1 MLEAAI
7 FDMDGLLI
15 NSEPI
20 WRKVEVKVFNR
31 WGWPITEAECKQ
43 TMGLRID
50 EVIEYWQRI
59 YPEVKIDAD
68 ALIKEVLD
76 EMEKGIRLEGT
87 ALPGVMSALEICE
100 NAGLKIALASSSPMR
115 LIEPTLETLSI
126 QKFFQVVKSAEH
138 EEFGKPHPA
147 VFIHTCQALKVAPE
161 RTVIFEDSFH
171 GVVAGL
177 AAKSKVIA
185 VPDAEDSAQP
195 RFKAAHRLLTS
206 LEEFTHEMLTSV

>member
-1 MLEAAI
+1 MLEGAI

-50 EVIEYWQRI
+50 EVIKYWQHI
-59 YPEVKIDAD
+59 YPDVIVDAD
-68 ALIKEVLD
+68 ALILEVLD
-76 EMEKGIRLEGT
+76 EMEKGIRAEGT
-87 ALPGVMSALEICE
+87 ALPGVVNTLEICK
-100 NAGLKIALASSSPMR
+100 NAGLKIGLASSSPLR
-115 LIEPTLETLSI
+115 LIVATLETLSI
-126 QKFFQVVKSAEH
+126 QSYFEVVKSAEF
-138 EEFGKPHPA
+138 EEYGKPHPA
-147 VFIHTCQALKVAPE
+147 VFIHTCQDLKVAPE

-185 VPDAEDSAQP
+185 VPDAEDRNQP
-195 RFKAAHRLLTS
+195 RFKAAHQLLAS
-206 LEEFTHEMLTSV
+206 LEEFSLPILNAV